1 MDLRVLWKGAT
12 FVDMGFKGQNFTWIG
27 KSSEELIKERID
39 EALVNF
45 EWIEAFPRIQV
56 FNLPIIGSYHAPVL
70 VDFDFR
76 DVKGRKQ
83 FKFEILGM
91 EKNDCSQ
98 IIKEGWSYTF
108 KGSFAF
114 KLVRKL
120 KKCSRLLLDWSREMF
135 LIIRRK
141 LKKLKGKLLSCRMLS

>member
-1 MDLRVLWKGAT
+1 M
-12 FVDMGFKGQNFTWIG
+12 
-27 KSSEELIKERID
+27 IKERID

-70 VDFDFR
+70 VDFDFC

-91 EKNDCSQ
+91 EKNDCS
-98 IIKEGWSYTF
+98 
-108 KGSFAF
+108 
-114 KLVRKL
+114 
-120 KKCSRLLLDWSREMF
+120 
-135 LIIRRK
+135 
-141 LKKLKGKLLSCRMLS
+141 